1 MKKAIILFVA
11 FMAIVSMS
19 SCRIEKVYGSSDD
32 VLTHKLNLKGFTSV
46 SNAGS
51 CDVHFTQSPTYK
63 VPLKASQRWYDSHAI
78 SVEDGTLVIRGKGS
92 GQKQKGVSV
101 INMTGHDG
109 SAEIWISA
117 PSLEAVS
124 MSGSGDFTLDSNF
137 KGKDL
142 TVSVRGSSVVKM
154 KDITLSGNFEYT
166 VSGSGDVEMGTVK
179 ANNANIAI
187 FGSGDVESK
196 LVNVAQTNVHVS
208 GSGDANLDF
217 SDCGDAQVSV
227 TGSGDITLSGQ
238 LQTLSKQVSG
248 SGDVNTMKLRLG
260 K

>member
-63 VPLKASQRWYDSHAI
+63 VTLKASQRWYDSHAI

-101 INMTGHDG
+101 INITGHDG

-166 VSGSGDVEMGTVK
+166 VSGSGDVEIDRK
-179 ANNANIAI
+179 
-187 FGSGDVESK
+187 
-196 LVNVAQTNVHVS
+196 
-208 GSGDANLDF
+208 
-217 SDCGDAQVSV
+217 SV
-227 TGSGDITLSGQ
+227 
-238 LQTLSKQVSG
+238 V
-248 SGDVNTMKLRLG
+248 
-260 K
+260 